1 MTRRERLIAPAGF
14 IAAGVLFVIA
24 AVVPLAKGRPLNAVF
39 IPVGVVFFILGA
51 ALWRK
56 VRSDGNSSG

>member
-1 MTRRERLIAPAGF
+1 MTSRERLIAPFGF

-24 AVVPLAKGRPLNAVF
+24 ALVPLAKGGALNTVF

-51 ALWRK
+51 ALLRK
-56 VRSDGNSSG
+56 VKSDSAPAR

>member
-1 MTRRERLIAPAGF
+1 MTPRERLIAPFGF

-24 AVVPLAKGRPLNAVF
+24 ALVPLAKGGAPNTVF

-51 ALWRK
+51 ALMRK
-56 VRSDGNSSG
+56 VKSDSRPSR

>member
-1 MTRRERLIAPAGF
+1 MTPRERLIAPFGF

-24 AVVPLAKGRPLNAVF
+24 AFIPLAKGRAPNTVF

-51 ALWRK
+51 ALLRK
-56 VRSDGNSSG
+56 VKSDPGPPR